1 MLGTR
6 LVAEILEMH
15 KIEFFTQGAQSQ
27 LGERDN

>member
-1 MLGTR
+1 MLGTW

-27 LGERDN
+27 LGKRDN